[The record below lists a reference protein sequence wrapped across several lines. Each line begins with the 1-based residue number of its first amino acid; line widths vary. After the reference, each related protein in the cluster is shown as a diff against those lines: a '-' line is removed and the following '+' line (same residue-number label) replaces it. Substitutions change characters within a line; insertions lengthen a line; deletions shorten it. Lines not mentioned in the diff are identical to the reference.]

1 MNKKT
6 VISKI
11 SARTGVHK
19 SVIDL
24 VFKGLYETILSEL
37 QKGEEINFAGFGR
50 FYTAERQE
58 RKYISFQTGE
68 TMMAPPHLVPKI
80 TFSKN
85 FIDKF

>member
-37 QKGEEINFAGFGR
+37 QKGKKEN
-50 FYTAERQE
+50 T
-58 RKYISFQTGE
+58 
-68 TMMAPPHLVPKI
+68 LVFKLVKP
-80 TFSKN
+80 
-85 FIDKF
+85 